1 MTSPPLDAARAV
13 RPGEELDGAALSAWI
28 GAHFPKLANRPL
40 TVQQFPAGHSNLT
53 YLVRVGEGAN
63 APELVIRRPPFGS
76 QVKSAHDMGREFA
89 IQSALAGRFPVPRA
103 LAYERDEAVLGA
115 PFYAMER
122 VVGVI
127 ARKSLGVAVMPETY
141 ARLSEALVE
150 TMVALHAIDWR
161 TDEGLANLYRGAGFV
176 RRQVEGWSRRWDE
189 ARTEDVPAIEGL
201 RQELLRD
208 VPADVGATIV
218 HNDLKYDNLVLDPAD
233 LGNAPR
239 EGREAATIVLAVLD
253 WEMATIGCPLMDLGT
268 SLGYWVE
275 ATDPAAMKLM
285 AFVPTYEAGN
295 LDRAGV
301 VRRYEERSG
310 RVVRRPVFYFVFGL
324 FKLAVVGQQIYRR
337 FVLGKTQDKRF
348 AMFGQA
354 VRALG
359 DLGVRALDADR
370 VSQLSGNSI

>member
-1 MTSPPLDAARAV
+1 MSGSSPLDVAKPV
-13 RPGEELDGAALSAWI
+13 RPGEELDIAALSAWL
-28 GAHFPKLANRPL
+28 GAHFPELAGRR
-40 TVQQFPAGHSNLT
+40 VVVEQFPAGHSNLT
-53 YLVRVGEGAN
+53 YLVRVGDGPD

-89 IQSALAGRFPVPRA
+89 LQSALAGRFPVPRA
-103 LAYERDEAVLGA
+103 LAYERDETVLGA
-115 PFYAMER
+115 PFYAMQR

-127 ARKSLGVAVMPETY
+127 CRKKLGVADANAATY

-161 TDEGLANLYRGAGFV
+161 SDEGLTNLYRGEGFV
-176 RRQVEGWSRRWDE
+176 RRQVEGWSRRWEE
-189 ARTEDVPAIEGL
+189 ALTEEVPTIERLRT
-201 RQELLRD
+201 ELLRD
-208 VPADVGATIV
+208 VPADAGATVV
-218 HNDLKYDNLVLDPAD
+218 HNDLKYDNLVLDPDD
-233 LGNAPR
+233 LGHVR
-239 EGREAATIVLAVLD
+239 AVLD

-275 ATDPAAMKLM
+275 ATDPAAMKMM
-285 AFVPTYEAGN
+285 AFVPTYEPGN
-295 LDRAGV
+295 LDREGV

-310 RVVRRPVFYFVFGL
+310 RVVARPVFYFVFGL

-354 VRALG
+354 VRTLG

-370 VSQLSGNSI
+370 LSRLGLGVH